1 MKRSIALLLAGALTA
16 SLILSGCAPGG
27 GPEGSPSTNSGEQTL
42 RTDTNQ
48 QLFAEV
54 TSLDPTMNPSSYDL
68 SVMYQI
74 YDSLFEPVDGDY
86 NNLKGALCER
96 YEVDETN
103 TNYTLYIRQGVKWH
117 NGDTLTADDVVFSI
131 QRMLNSP
138 VTQARISFITEVTK
152 IDDYTVGITCAY
164 PSPRLPAL
172 FSTASMSIVNKKL
185 VEEYGDNA
193 QETVVGTGAY
203 QLESWEPGGGIVLTS
218 FDEGWRGAPEI
229 KTINYKLITDT
240 NAARIAFQNGEIDSY
255 YANSSTDLDLFQ
267 DNPDYTTTPYTTST
281 IDSLAFNL
289 SRTDKW
295 TSNETFRQAVAYAID
310 RQALMEITTDGLC
323 QVANSVVAPGNAA
336 YDDGAYPYE
345 YNPEKAMQLLEEC
358 GYDGAEVGL
367 LYTSSYP
374 PSNTWGTTVE
384 GFLAAVGINVKME
397 GQEYASVVQRVT
409 DRDYDMCLFEYSVS
423 FPDPLSSFY
432 AMYRSDGYYNVW
444 QYLSEEMDQEIMELY
459 GIANDDER
467 NQRMIDIDR
476 WAKEQCLYIPSYQQG
491 GYTFRPANL
500 VSDSVP
506 EPMFGW
512 VRICYSHW
520 TA

>member
-1 MKRSIALLLAGALTA
+1 
-16 SLILSGCAPGG
+16 
-27 GPEGSPSTNSGEQTL
+27 
-42 RTDTNQ
+42 
-48 QLFAEV
+48 
-54 TSLDPTMNPSSYDL
+54 
-68 SVMYQI
+68 
-74 YDSLFEPVDGDY
+74 
-86 NNLKGALCER
+86 
-96 YEVDETN
+96 
-103 TNYTLYIRQGVKWH
+103 
-117 NGDTLTADDVVFSI
+117 
-131 QRMLNSP
+131 
-138 VTQARISFITEVTK
+138 
-152 IDDYTVGITCAY
+152 
-164 PSPRLPAL
+164 
-172 FSTASMSIVNKKL
+172 
-185 VEEYGDNA
+185 
-193 QETVVGTGAY
+193 
-203 QLESWEPGGGIVLTS
+203 
-218 FDEGWRGAPEI
+218 
-229 KTINYKLITDT
+229 
-240 NAARIAFQNGEIDSY
+240 
-255 YANSSTDLDLFQ
+255 
-267 DNPDYTTTPYTTST
+267 
-281 IDSLAFNL
+281 
-289 SRTDKW
+289 
-295 TSNETFRQAVAYAID
+295 
-310 RQALMEITTDGLC
+310 
-323 QVANSVVAPGNAA
+323 
-336 YDDGAYPYE
+336 
-345 YNPEKAMQLLEEC
+345 MQLLEEC

-374 PSNTWGTTVE
+374 TSNTWGTTVE